1 VRGIYDGTITVE
13 QYRELLLNLR
23 QEVVEGGHWIARGRI
38 EHVARLAP
46 CAFVVGQAR
55 GRGACA
61 IRPARAQLCLGR
73 GERRRRPVRDRQ
85 RRSRAPDAPPTCDI
99 KLSDSVTPG
108 RPRRRWAR
116 GPMSSTR
123 RSGTSLGGVGEDGDH
138 APAAG
143 LMAVDR
149 DVGEA
154 GGAASIER
162 QPGVPTDRAA
172 DIHLGAHNHIVSPC

>member
-1 VRGIYDGTITVE
+1 
-13 QYRELLLNLR
+13 
-23 QEVVEGGHWIARGRI
+23 
-38 EHVARLAP
+38 
-46 CAFVVGQAR
+46 
-55 GRGACA
+55 
-61 IRPARAQLCLGR
+61 
-73 GERRRRPVRDRQ
+73 
-85 RRSRAPDAPPTCDI
+85 
-99 KLSDSVTPG
+99 
-108 RPRRRWAR
+108 
-116 GPMSSTR
+116 MSSTR